1 MTSRRKVAVADA
13 LAGVIGTLVS
23 LWAFYPIELIKTN
36 LQAGGGMG
44 GFRSRRQQIKQQQN
58 HPGSRNDDGTNHN
71 NRLIGLLLS
80 SFLNKIDDK
89 RYHKTT
95 AASDDVDNDSI
106 RHLCSRVSH
115 ILRTMFRGC
124 RTKTIQAAS
133 SSFCYFYLYSWIVSL
148 YQKRKKISNTKGAT
162 RMHPSTRLILSA
174 IAAVINTFLTLP
186 LDVLSSQH
194 VVTTSKHDGG
204 DYDSNDNNQEKN
216 NNNNNNNVD
225 TMDQVWSSLSIGN
238 VKTKTPTTFSSTS
251 SFPTATESSSSSS
264 SSSSSNQHIGVVD
277 EDEEDDD
284 PSSTTSDLIFH
295 EAYPDESFLVDDEKQ
310 ELSLIHEN
318 SEVDKSLEIIDIDN
332 ETTTR
337 YNRKGQSNQHQRR
350 NDNIETRTDTLMLF
364 QKYAPLW
371 KGLIPALL
379 LCSNP
384 SIHYTTYDVLK
395 NRLLSRSYNRGN
407 GTRLSMSQSFVL
419 GLVSKFVATIVTYPL
434 IRAKVILMVT
444 SETSMVSSLIRSYK
458 EEGGIKGLYR
468 GCDWQLIHTLLKSA
482 LMMMVRESI
491 TEQTHRLVLGSNGG
505 TTNNQ
510 G

>member
-1 MTSRRKVAVADA
+1 MTSSKKVAVADA

-36 LQAGGGMG
+36 LQAGGGIG
-44 GFRSRRQQIKQQQN
+44 DFRGRRHQIKQQHHQ
-58 HPGSRNDDGTNHN
+58 GSRNDDGTNHN

-89 RYHKTT
+89 VYHKTT
-95 AASDDVDNDSI
+95 AASDDDNHDSI
-106 RHLCSRVSH
+106 RHLYSRVSN
-115 ILRTMFRGC
+115 ILRTTFRGC
-124 RTKTIQAAS
+124 PTKTIQAAS
-133 SSFCYFYLYSWIVSL
+133 SSFCYFYLYSWIVLL
-148 YQKRKKISNTKGAT
+148 YQKRKKITNTKGAT
-162 RMHPSTRLILSA
+162 RMHPSTRLVLSA
-174 IAAVINTFLTLP
+174 IAAMINTFLTLP

-194 VVTTSKHDGG
+194 VMMTKNDGG
-204 DYDSNDNNQEKN
+204 RDSNDNNQQKN
-216 NNNNNNNVD
+216 IINNNNNNVD
-225 TMDQVWSSLSIGN
+225 RMDQVWSSLTIGN

-251 SFPTATESSSSSS
+251 SFPTATESST
-264 SSSSSNQHIGVVD
+264 SSSSSNQRIVAVD
-277 EDEEDDD
+277 DDEEDDD
-284 PSSTTSDLIFH
+284 SSSTGSDLIFH

-310 ELSLIHEN
+310 ELSLIHEHP
-318 SEVDKSLEIIDIDN
+318 EVDKSLEIIDIDN
-332 ETTTR
+332 ETTR
-337 YNRKGQSNQHQRR
+337 YNRNGQSNQHQRR
-350 NDNIETRTDTLMLF
+350 NDNINTRTDKLMLF
-364 QKYAPLW
+364 QKYTHLW

-384 SIHYTTYDVLK
+384 SIHYTAYDVLK
-395 NRLLSRSYNRGN
+395 NRLLLSRSYNRGN

-491 TEQTHRLVLGSNGG
+491 TEHTHRLVLGSNGG